1 MKAGL
6 IGIGAMG
13 EPIAL
18 NMLRSGI
25 PLVVWN
31 RTAGKTDA
39 LQAAGANVVDSAEQ
53 VFDATD
59 TVVLMLANEEAI
71 DSVLQRG
78 TPAFKNLVSAHTVVQ
93 MGTVS
98 PGYSTSLER
107 DIHLAQGQYVEAPVS
122 GSKKP
127 AEAGQLVAMLA
138 GHVEAIE
145 TIRPLLAPVCRQSFA
160 CGSVPNAS
168 LMKLAVNLF
177 LITMVTGLVE
187 AFHFAERHTL
197 DLEQFAAVL
206 DAGPMTSNVSRMKL
220 SKLVSQDFAMQA
232 GITDVLKNN
241 RLIAEA
247 ARGSRIASPLLDI
260 CHALYGETQALG
272 LGEFDMVSVL
282 RAIEARSELA
292 RP

>member
-1 MKAGL
+1 MKAGF

-18 NMLRSGI
+18 NILRSGI

-31 RTAGKTDA
+31 RTASKADA
-39 LQAAGANVVDSAEQ
+39 LLAAGAHVVDSAEQ
-53 VFDATD
+53 VFAVTD

-78 TPAFKNLVSAHTVVQ
+78 TPRFANLVKGHTVVQ

-98 PGYSTSLER
+98 PGYSKSLER
-107 DIHLAQGQYVEAPVS
+107 DINMSQGQYVEAPVS

-127 AEAGQLVAMLA
+127 AEAGHLVGMLA
-138 GHVEAIE
+138 GHAGAIE
-145 TIRPLLAPVCRQSFA
+145 TIRPLLDPVCRQSFE

-206 DAGPMTSNVSRMKL
+206 DAGPMTSNVSRMKI

-247 ARGSRIASPLLDI
+247 ARKSQIASPLLDV

-282 RAIEARSELA
+282 RAIRARSDMN
-292 RP
+292 R

>member
-1 MKAGL
+1 MKTGFIGL
-6 IGIGAMG
+6 GAMG

-18 NMLRSGI
+18 NMARSGI

-31 RTAGKTDA
+31 RTAGKADA
-39 LQAAGANVVDSAEQ
+39 LLAAGARVVDSVGQ

-71 DSVLQRG
+71 DAVLQRG
-78 TPAFKNLVSAHTVVQ
+78 TPAFADLVRGHTLVQ

-98 PGYSTSLER
+98 PGYSSALER
-107 DIHLAQGQYVEAPVS
+107 DVHAGQGQYVEAPVS

-138 GHVEAIE
+138 GHASAIE
-145 TIRPLLAPVCRQSFA
+145 AIRPLLEPVCRQSFE
-160 CGSVPNAS
+160 CGPVPNAS
-168 LMKLAVNLF
+168 LMKLSVNVF

-187 AFHFAERHTL
+187 AFHFAERHAL

-206 DAGPMTSNVSRMKL
+206 DAGPMTSSVSRMKV
-220 SKLVSQDFAMQA
+220 SKLVSQDFALQA

-247 ARGSRIASPLLDI
+247 ARKARIASPLLDV
-260 CHALYGETQALG
+260 CHALYGETHALG
-272 LGEFDMVSVL
+272 LGNFDMVSVL
-282 RAIEARSELA
+282 RAIEARSDLSS
-292 RP
+292 

>member
-1 MKAGL
+1 MKTGF

-31 RTAGKTDA
+31 RTAGKEEA
-39 LQAAGANVVDSAEQ
+39 LLAAGAHVVDRAEQ
-53 VFDATD
+53 VFAVTN

-78 TPAFKNLVSAHTVVQ
+78 TPAFANLVRGHTIVQ

-127 AEAGQLVAMLA
+127 AEAGQLVGMLA
-138 GHVEAIE
+138 GHAGAIE
-145 TIRPLLAPVCRQSFA
+145 TIRPLLDPVCRQSFE

-206 DAGPMTSNVSRMKL
+206 DAGPMTSNVSRMKV

-241 RLIAEA
+241 RLIADA
-247 ARGSRIASPLLDI
+247 ARQSQIASPLLDV
-260 CHALYGETQALG
+260 CHALYGETQTLG
-272 LGEFDMVSVL
+272 LGDFDMVSVL
-282 RAIEARSELA
+282 RAIQARSDMNH
-292 RP
+292 

>member
-1 MKAGL
+1 MKAGF

-18 NMLRSGI
+18 NMLRAGI

-31 RTAGKTDA
+31 RTAGKADA
-39 LQAAGANVVDSAEQ
+39 LLAAGAHVVDSAEQ
-53 VFDATD
+53 VFAVTD

-71 DSVLQRG
+71 DSVMQRG
-78 TPAFKNLVSAHTVVQ
+78 TPAFANLVRAHTVVQ

-107 DIHLAQGQYVEAPVS
+107 DINLAQGQYVEAPVS

-127 AEAGQLVAMLA
+127 AEAGQLVGMLA
-138 GHVEAIE
+138 GHAGAIE
-145 TIRPLLAPVCRQSFA
+145 TIRPLLEPVCRQSFE

-206 DAGPMTSNVSRMKL
+206 DAGPMTSNVSRMKV

-241 RLIAEA
+241 RLIADA
-247 ARGSRIASPLLDI
+247 ARKSQIASPLLDV

-272 LGEFDMVSVL
+272 LGNFDMVSVL
-282 RAIEARSELA
+282 RAIEARSGL
-292 RP
+292 